1 MQRVRNENTGTARDV
16 QVIVAV
22 TVSLIGISIAV
33 AGSMLCLCRKRR
45 LKRKQTDQD
54 SLSVA
59 FRAAEV
65 KAGVA
70 NGVPNIYVNRGENAE
85 EGFYSYIEH
94 KKEKLNIL
102 YDNRAFMHSDEMF
115 EEDEEIK
122 EGDNPLYSSRVETE
136 QDQNQNVLYE
146 SMDEVSQN
154 IIEAE
159 TVNPVYERFA

>member
-70 NGVPNIYVNRGENAE
+70 NGVPNIYVNR
-85 EGFYSYIEH
+85 
-94 KKEKLNIL
+94 
-102 YDNRAFMHSDEMF
+102 AFMHSDEMF

>member
-1 MQRVRNENTGTARDV
+1 M
-16 QVIVAV
+16 
-22 TVSLIGISIAV
+22 SLIGISVAV
-33 AGSMLCLCRKRR
+33 AGSMFCPCRKRR

-54 SLSVA
+54 RLTVA
-59 FRAAEV
+59 FRTAKV

-70 NGVPNIYVNRGENAE
+70 NGVPNIYVNSEENAE
-85 EGFYSYIEH
+85 EDYYSYIEH
-94 KKEKLNIL
+94 QKENLNIL
-102 YDNRAFMHSDEMF
+102 YDNRAFMQSDEMF

-122 EGDNPLYSSRVETE
+122 ESDNPLYSSSVETE
-136 QDQNQNVLYE
+136 QDRNQNILYE